1 MSSIDERI
9 VQMEFDN
16 SLFDKNVES
25 SIKALEKLNVALKM
39 DGIDKNLS
47 NISSSVN
54 KMDFSKVES
63 GIDSLQKRFST
74 LGIMTMTWTQDFA
87 RAIEGVVGNTIH
99 RITALPNAAITQI
112 LTGGRNRATSIDQAR
127 FKIEGLFKDV
137 EDIWSKISEDINYG
151 VKDTAYGFDA
161 AATAASQLAASGVKF
176 GKEFGDTGNSPM
188 AKALRG
194 ISGVAAMTSSTY
206 EEISPIFTKVAGIGR
221 LYATELNS
229 ISMRGVNGAATIA
242 DYLREVRGQAN
253 ATEETVHDM
262 VQKGQIDFEIFSE
275 AMNWAFGDQAV
286 KANETFEGALGNMKF
301 ALSKIGAEIFM
312 PYRKNMTD
320 IFNAIRP
327 IFNNIKKFF
336 DDASDENKNGMGTF
350 TALARVMESIKTL
363 AVGALGYVGSNL
375 SFIGKIAGGLTN
387 VFNWFADA
395 IDRVNSAL
403 GFFAPKTEE
412 SAEKTEEAVEKVE
425 TSLEEIDKLVDRI
438 WTGEFGEGEARFKAI
453 DALLGVEGAGKA
465 VQNRLNELA
474 GYDFRYADAADL
486 AALATTK
493 EAESIE
499 KAEDKIDSFS
509 ETKSKF
515 VSTLMSV
522 KYAIAKAFGKEQRL
536 AAIQWFLNGIQAL
549 RSAFSMLGQIIG
561 SVIEGSIDGILNIFG
576 KVAELFGHVTNAIFN
591 AITNFGI
598 WFNQVDAFGKLKG
611 LFEDIFKALS
621 NAFSFL
627 SDWVQVGFQ
636 SVGTVF
642 GKIGDVVSDAGGK
655 ISAFWKSLRD
665 TKGFRK
671 LNGVFT
677 NIKTTFKGISDKAI
691 TGVTKFFGDLSSFK
705 IKLPELDIQGM
716 AEKAGEALGWLGTKI
731 IQAKVSIKD
740 FFKSVQTDA
749 KNPLHG
755 IYTYFSNL
763 SAEGIIESVSTKLN
777 SAKQTIV
784 KFFTESGIAAHA
796 QEVFNNAIGAI
807 QQNAPLVFNGIL
819 DAFSSLGTKILEAK
833 DKVLGLWESF
843 KTSSVAQAIQNG
855 IINSI
860 NWLLN
865 VINNATNAVSNF
877 FSTLFGEAEIAEG
890 SPLKGVIDF
899 FSNISFSGILES
911 VGSKFMAAKDAIFGF
926 FTDSGIASKA
936 QTAFSNALST
946 IQEVARTVFKGIYDV
961 IQFIIKVILGAK
973 DKIVDLWKS
982 FEDSEGNG
990 LGARIKTKLV
1000 AAFTAITEKISK
1012 AKEAIVGFF
1021 TSIKTDESNP
1031 LHKIYTW
1038 FSNLT
1043 LKGVIDSVSTKFK
1056 KAKNSVV
1063 KFFKETGIAAK
1074 VQGAFNKAITAVKE
1088 NAPAVFKGFIGIFPK
1103 IGSAILGAKD
1113 KVVEFWKS
1121 FKETEAYQRIKDGLA
1136 DAFSKIVEKVG
1147 DAGGKVGEFFKDLIE
1162 KASNFKLPEIN
1173 AETISNAITT
1183 AIDWIRGKFDE
1194 LRETLGN
1201 FPFAPGTVGESALN
1215 AIYNILTSQT
1225 LEDAITTT
1233 IDLLEKLKDKI
1244 IEVVGAITEKFFGI
1258 NLATEGPFAFIG
1270 SGINEISGIVSECSE
1285 EFDGF
1290 EVVTESVKKIIG
1302 KLWKTAQPIV
1312 AAIAGYKVGAA
1323 IFSILDGVKGLG
1335 GILKNGAGTLKELK
1349 KSMSRIS
1356 KAMAFKERAEGIKS
1370 VAIAIG
1376 ILAASFFALGQLNW
1390 DQFKIAAAAIGL
1402 VTAAIAALMILSRV
1416 LFGGGSGG
1424 GEGNPLTALQTF
1436 QETVADFGKK
1446 LSAALKTWGIA
1457 AIIMS
1462 FVIAIKT
1469 LVSAVKTL
1477 GKLDG
1482 PIIEQGLSAVTGL
1495 TILIGLFT
1503 AIMMKLSTLSDFNAG
1518 KGFGIALIMVGLAAA
1533 IHLMASAVKKLGSL
1547 DPGQYAAGLAGLTIV
1562 VAELGALM
1570 IVADGIDLKGIL
1582 PLVAIIAEVLLG
1594 ILILSVIPADKLAT
1608 IGTTLLKAFG
1618 GIAALTA
1625 ALGYYEGKIK
1635 DVKGSKIAGSLL
1647 GIGLIVAEIMAG
1659 LWALSTID
1667 SAQIDKFDPI
1677 ADAILEV
1684 CAGIALVVAAL
1695 GYFSNGKNDDG
1706 GLAEIGKAGDKFSW
1720 KDLIPKTTAGK
1731 IIAAIAGISIICAAI
1746 DAATDDAE
1754 GKGGARLLERAAEVI
1769 EKYQEPL
1776 EKVGAA
1782 IGALFGGALKK
1793 FTETLLDKSPSEII
1807 EGVKND
1813 LANFPETMRG
1823 WIDGIGKFIDDAK
1836 EANAEGKFDITAL
1849 EGMKTTMENMKDMVD
1864 IAVEIASQFFTAN
1877 GELDALI
1884 GADIGTDD
1892 IVIGDVKISDWFG
1905 AWGDAFAQFVE
1916 AIGGT
1921 AIESGTVDQNV
1932 TRVTEM
1938 LGNINSILTKAN
1950 DLTQIDEASAKVE
1963 KLPGL
1968 ASNLVKYSWSIMFLN
1983 TAAVEGTQHAVDIIN
1998 AIAEHA
2004 ITNATASVKGIED
2017 FATVGTALELYSA
2030 DLPVYGQALVDF
2042 SKAAI
2047 GLLPYALAIPGI
2059 GVMAAIINAAAGQA
2073 IDAAEN
2079 NFIEWIG
2086 TPENGKMITA
2096 LGSLST
2102 DLPGYGAALASF
2114 AQEMQGMQ
2122 SYAGAVEGTE
2132 NAVGI
2137 INRLA
2142 QAGVEVGAENLEKA
2156 VGDISALASYANDLP
2171 ELAKAFVKYAWA
2183 IDHMKSGAVFKTW
2196 AASSIILSLSNA
2208 IPDLKS
2214 GFLDLVTN
2222 NNKMNNFST
2231 ALPLL
2236 GKAFVDFS
2244 NECVHF
2250 NEGQATRVIDSFEKI
2265 ISITDMLASYDQNG
2279 FDTIDAG
2286 QQAVSMVQEAIHA
2299 LAYTDLPEGD
2309 EMQAVIDFGE
2319 QIGQAL
2325 LGGISEGSKS
2335 AEAETGGEA
2344 KSALQSILESMLGDT
2359 AGLEKDATM
2368 LEKGEAIGS
2377 ALVTAIQTGF
2387 TSKEGAEEGTGQIA
2401 LIIASMFGNLSN
2413 IDDIVKGYGEPIA
2426 QAIIDSIQEGIN
2438 LQSKNSID
2446 LTEFISAI
2454 EEGLKFAEGAMMD
2467 SGSSLASAVASG
2479 IRGNRWSAS
2488 SAGSSLGS
2496 SAASGARGQW
2506 SNMYSAGV
2514 YVGAGFAAGIR
2525 SEVSAAITA
2534 TTQMANSAV
2543 QNTKDKLKQN
2553 SPSRVFMDIGS
2564 GVVEGFVKGIND
2576 NRSFVANAAT
2586 GMALLSVGSAT
2597 DSLDSGIEEMARSA
2611 SKSIAAAY
2619 TYINNVASQSLNSS
2633 PVITPVLDMSMLQNG
2648 MNYANGLW
2656 GLNGYNPFGY
2666 ANAMM
2671 PGTHNY
2677 INGMQSTSDFVT
2689 QTELRGIRT
2698 DLKNLGEAITH
2709 MNMVLDSGTLVGQL
2723 TPGIDSQLGAISG
2736 LKERWA

>member
-63 GIDSLQKRFST
+63 GIDALQRRFST

-87 RAIEGVVGNTIH
+87 RAIEGVVGGAIRNLTS
-99 RITALPNAAITQI
+99 LPAKAIQQI
-112 LTGGRNRATSIDQAR
+112 KTGGWSRATNIDQAR
-127 FKIEGLFKDV
+127 FKIEGLFKDDA
-137 EDIWSKISEDINYG
+137 EAWSRISEDINFA
-151 VKDTAYGFDA
+151 VTDTAFGFDEAANA
-161 AATAASQLAASGVKF
+161 AAQLSASGIQM
-176 GKEFGDTGNSPM
+176 GDDM
-188 AKALRG
+188 KHALLG

-206 EEISPIFTKVAGIGR
+206 SEIAPIFTKVAGVGR

-229 ISMRGVNGAATIA
+229 LSSRGINAASTLA
-242 DYLREVRGQAN
+242 DYLKKTGKDAN
-253 ATEETVHDM
+253 ATEASIHDM
-262 VQKGQIDFEIFSE
+262 IKKGDIDFKTFSD
-275 AMNWAFGDQAV
+275 AMFDAFGLHA
-286 KANETFEGALGNMKF
+286 KEANKTFEGSLANMKA
-301 ALSKIGAEIFM
+301 ALSRFGQPMYQA
-312 PYRKNMTD
+312 YRQNMIPVFNEMKKSISTFKN
-320 IFNAIRP
+320 
-327 IFNNIKKFF
+327 FF
-336 DDASDENKNGMGTF
+336 EDASETNENGMGTF
-350 TALARVMESIKTL
+350 TALARVMESISRL
-363 AVGALGYVGSNL
+363 ATGGIKFVTENLGFAANL
-375 SFIGKIAGGLTN
+375 AGGLTN
-387 VFNWFADA
+387 IFNWLADA
-395 IDRVNSAL
+395 VDRVSAA
-403 GFFAPKTEE
+403 FNIFAPKAED

-438 WTGEFGEGEARFKAI
+438 WTGEFGEGEVRFKAI
-453 DALLGVEGAGKA
+453 DELLGVEGAGKA

-474 GYDFRYADAADL
+474 GCSYRYADAADL
-486 AALATTK
+486 AALTTK
-493 EAESIE
+493 KEGEELEETEA
-499 KAEDKIDSFS
+499 KADSFS
-509 ETKSKF
+509 KIKDRF
-515 VSTLMSV
+515 VNTLITV
-522 KYAIAKAFGKEQRL
+522 RDAITKAFGKEQRL
-536 AAIQWFLNGIQAL
+536 AAIQWFLNGVQAL
-549 RSAFSMLGQIIG
+549 QSAFSVLGQIIG
-561 SVIEGSIDGILNIFG
+561 AFLEGAIKGILDIFG
-576 KVAELFGHVTNAIFN
+576 KVSGVFGTVTNAIFN
-591 AITNFGI
+591 AITAFGT

-611 LFEDIFKALS
+611 VFEDISKALS
-621 NAFSFL
+621 NAFGFL

-655 ISAFWKSLRD
+655 ISAFWGSLRD

-691 TGVTKFFGDLSSFK
+691 AGVTKFFGDLSSFK

-740 FFKSVQTDA
+740 FFKSLQTDA

-807 QQNAPLVFNGIL
+807 QRNAPLVFNGIL
-819 DAFSSLGTKILEAK
+819 EAFSSLGTKILAAK

-855 IINSI
+855 IINTI

-982 FEDSEGNG
+982 FEDSEGSG
-990 LGARIKTKLV
+990 LGARIKAKLV
-1000 AAFTAITEKISK
+1000 AAFNAITEKIGK
-1012 AKEAIVGFF
+1012 AKEAIVDFF
-1021 TSIKTDESNP
+1021 ASIKTDESNP

-1063 KFFKETGIAAK
+1063 KFFKETGMAAK
-1074 VQGAFNKAITAVKE
+1074 VQGAFNKAIMVVKD
-1088 NAPAVFKGFIGIFPK
+1088 NAPKVFKGFIGLFPK
-1103 IGSAILGAKD
+1103 IGSAIVGAKD
-1113 KVVEFWKS
+1113 KIVEFWKA

-1201 FPFAPGTVGESALN
+1201 FPFAPGTVGDSALN

-1244 IEVVGAITEKFFGI
+1244 IEVVGAITEKLFGI

-1402 VTAAIAALMILSRV
+1402 VTAAIAALMILSKV
-1416 LFGGGSGG
+1416 LFGGGGGG

-1457 AIIMS
+1457 AIILS

-1477 GKLDG
+1477 GELNG
-1482 PIIEQGLSAVTGL
+1482 TVIAQGLLAVTGL
-1495 TILIGLFT
+1495 TAIIGAFT
-1503 AIMMKLSTLSDFNAG
+1503 YLMMKFSQGDFNAG

-1547 DPGQYAAGLAGLTIV
+1547 KPEQWIAGIGGLTLI
-1562 VAELGALM
+1562 VAELAALM
-1570 IVADGIDLKGIL
+1570 LVADKIDLKGII

-1625 ALGYYEGKIK
+1625 ALGYYEGQIK
-1635 DVKGSKIAGSLL
+1635 DVKGSKIAGSLVGL
-1647 GIGLIVAEIMAG
+1647 GLIIGEIMAG

-1667 SAQIDKFDPI
+1667 DTQIAKFDPI
-1677 ADAILEV
+1677 ADSILEV

-1695 GYFSNGKNDDG
+1695 GYFNNGKNDDG
-1706 GLAEIGKAGDKFSW
+1706 GLAELGEAGDGFSW

-1731 IIAAIAGISIICAAI
+1731 IIAAIAGISVFCAI
-1746 DAATDDAE
+1746 LDAATDDAE
-1754 GKGGARLLERAAEVI
+1754 GNGGTRILERVAEVI
-1769 EKYQEPL
+1769 GKYQEPL

-1793 FTETLLDKSPSEII
+1793 FTETLLGKSPSQII
-1807 EGVKND
+1807 EGIKDD
-1813 LANFPETMRG
+1813 LANFPQTMRG
-1823 WIDGIGKFIDDAK
+1823 WVTGIGDFLNDVKA
-1836 EANAEGKFDITAL
+1836 ANEKGDFDITAL
-1849 EGMKTTMENMKDMVD
+1849 DGMEQTLTHMKEMVD
-1864 IAVEIASQFFTAN
+1864 IVVEIASQFFSAN
-1877 GELDALI
+1877 GTLDALI
-1884 GADIGTDD
+1884 GEDLDSPYL
-1892 IVIGDVKISDWFG
+1892 VIGDIKIADWFG

-1950 DLTQIDEASAKVE
+1950 DLTQIDDASAKVK

-1968 ASNLVKYSWSIMFLN
+1968 ANNLVAYSWSILFLN

-2073 IDAAEN
+2073 IDAAED

-2086 TPENGKMITA
+2086 DAENYKMITA
-2096 LGSLST
+2096 LGSLS
-2102 DLPGYGAALASF
+2102 DSLPGYGAALAAF

-2137 INRLA
+2137 INSLA
-2142 QAGVEVGAENLEKA
+2142 KAGVEVGAENLEKA

-2222 NNKMNNFST
+2222 NNKMNNFSS

-2244 NECVHF
+2244 NECVKF

-2299 LAYTDLPEGD
+2299 LAYTDLPEDD

-2325 LGGISEGSKS
+2325 LGGISKGSKS
-2335 AEAETGGEA
+2335 AEAEAGGEA
-2344 KSALQSILESMLGDT
+2344 KSALQSIMESMLGSDT
-2359 AGLEKDATM
+2359 DVTASI
-2368 LEKGEAIGS
+2368 EASGIGNKIGS
-2377 ALVTAIQTGF
+2377 ALTTAITNAFSGTSDKSFWDKATPAIFGTSASGDFANAGEQIVSAITQSIQKELNSATDADFDLATYTAAVLDSLKTGI
-2387 TSKEGAEEGTGQIA
+2387 ETG
-2401 LIIASMFGNLSN
+2401 
-2413 IDDIVKGYGEPIA
+2413 E
-2426 QAIIDSIQEGIN
+2426 QAIITTGENI
-2438 LQSKNSID
+2438 
-2446 LTEFISAI
+2446 
-2454 EEGLKFAEGAMMD
+2454 
-2467 SGSSLASAVASG
+2467 ASALASG
-2479 IRGNRWSAS
+2479 ISGNRGRVN
-2488 SAGSSLGS
+2488 SAGYYTALSG
-2496 SAASGARGQW
+2496 ASGARGG
-2506 SNMYSAGV
+2506 YSAFYNAGV
-2514 YVGAGFAAGIR
+2514 YLGEGFASGLSSTISRA
-2525 SEVSAAITA
+2525 VAAVNATVNATVTSAR
-2534 TTQMANSAV
+2534 N
-2543 QNTKDKLKQN
+2543 KLDIN
-2553 SPSRVFMDIGS
+2553 SPSKVFMEIGS
-2564 GVVEGFVKGIND
+2564 SVTEGFAKGIVD
-2576 NRSFVANAAT
+2576 NIPMVTDAVESMSV
-2586 GMALLSVGSAT
+2586 LSVGAAT
-2597 DSLDSGIEEMARSA
+2597 DSLDSGIEEMAKSA

-2619 TYINNVASQSLNSS
+2619 AYINNVASQSLNSS

-2648 MNYANGLW
+2648 MNSANGLW

-2666 ANAMM
+2666 ANSMFPSAAYQY
-2671 PGTHNY
+2671 T
-2677 INGMQSTSDFVT
+2677 NGMMANDAYVT

>member
-87 RAIEGVVGNTIH
+87 RAIEGVVGGAIRNLTS
-99 RITALPNAAITQI
+99 LPAKAIQQI
-112 LTGGRNRATSIDQAR
+112 KTGGWSRATNIDQAR
-127 FKIEGLFKDV
+127 FKIEGLFKSDA
-137 EDIWSKISEDINYG
+137 EAWSRISEDINFA
-151 VKDTAYGFDA
+151 VTDTAFGFDEAANA
-161 AATAASQLAASGVKF
+161 AAQLSASGIQM
-176 GKEFGDTGNSPM
+176 GDDM
-188 AKALRG
+188 KHALLG

-206 EEISPIFTKVAGIGR
+206 SEIAPIFTKVAGVGR

-229 ISMRGVNGAATIA
+229 LSFRGINAASTLAAYYRDTLKQA
-242 DYLREVRGQAN
+242 DV
-253 ATEETVHDM
+253 TEEKIHDM
-262 VQKGQIDFEIFSE
+262 VSKGEIDFKTFSD
-275 AMNWAFGDQAV
+275 AMYEAFGEHA
-286 KANETFEGALGNMKF
+286 KEANQTFEGSLANMKA
-301 ALSKIGAEIFM
+301 ALSRFGQPIFQA
-312 PYRKNMTD
+312 YRENM
-320 IFNAIRP
+320 IPVFNAM
-327 IFNNIKKFF
+327 KKTISTFKNFF
-336 DDASDENKNGMGTF
+336 EDASDTNENGMGTF
-350 TALARVMESIKTL
+350 TALARVMESMSRLATGGIKFVTEN
-363 AVGALGYVGSNL
+363 LGFAANL
-375 SFIGKIAGGLTN
+375 AGGLTN
-387 VFNWFADA
+387 VFNWLADA
-395 IDRVNSAL
+395 IDRVSAA
-403 GFFAPKTEE
+403 FNIFAPKAED

-474 GYDFRYADAADL
+474 GNDFRYADAADL

-515 VSTLMSV
+515 VDTLMTV
-522 KYAIAKAFGKEQRL
+522 RDAIAKAFGKEQRL
-536 AAIQWFLNGIQAL
+536 AAIQWFLNGIAAL
-549 RSAFSMLGQIIG
+549 QSAFSVLGQIIG
-561 SVIEGSIDGILNIFG
+561 AFLEGAIKSSLNIFG
-576 KVAELFGHVTNAIFN
+576 KLSSVFGTVTNAIFN
-591 AITNFGI
+591 AITAFGT

-611 LFEDIFKALS
+611 LFEDVFKVLS
-621 NAFSFL
+621 DAFGFL
-627 SDWVQVGFQ
+627 SDWVKVGFR

-655 ISAFWKSLRD
+655 ISAFFSSLRD

-990 LGARIKTKLV
+990 LGSKIKAKFV
-1000 AAFTAITEKISK
+1000 AAFTAITDKINK
-1012 AKEAIVGFF
+1012 AKDAIVDFF

-1074 VQGAFNKAITAVKE
+1074 VQGAFNKAITAVRE
-1088 NAPAVFKGFIGIFPK
+1088 NAPAVFKGIIGIFPK
-1103 IGSAILGAKD
+1103 IGSAIVGAKD
-1113 KVVEFWKS
+1113 KIVEFWKA
-1121 FKETEAYQRIKDGLA
+1121 FKETEAYQRIKDSLA
-1136 DAFSKIVEKVG
+1136 DAFSKIVERVG

-1201 FPFAPGTVGESALN
+1201 FPFAAGTVGDSALN

-1225 LEDAITTT
+1225 LEDAISTA
-1233 IDLLEKLKDKI
+1233 IDLLEQFKDKI
-1244 IEVVGAITEKFFGI
+1244 IEVVGIITEKLFNI
-1258 NLATEGPFAFIG
+1258 NLAEEGPFAFIG
-1270 SGINEISGIVSECSE
+1270 AAFDEIKNIVSECSE

-1290 EVVTESVKKIIG
+1290 DVVIESVKKVIG
-1302 KLWKTAQPIV
+1302 KLWNVARPILLGL
-1312 AAIAGYKVGAA
+1312 AGFNVVST
-1323 IFSILDGVKGLG
+1323 IFSILQGVKGLG
-1335 GILKNGAGTLKELK
+1335 GILKNGAGTLKQVKEGLA
-1349 KSMSRIS
+1349 RIS
-1356 KAMAFKERAEGIKS
+1356 KAMAFRERAEGIKS
-1370 VAIAIG
+1370 IAIAIG

-1402 VTAAIAALMILSRV
+1402 VTGAIAALMVLSKL
-1416 LFGGGSGG
+1416 LFGGGGGG

-1436 QETVADFGKK
+1436 QETMAEFGTK

-1457 AIIMS
+1457 AIILS

-1482 PIIEQGLSAVTGL
+1482 PTITQGLSAVTGL

-1503 AIMMKLSTLSDFNAG
+1503 AVMMKLSTLSDFNAG

-1570 IVADGIDLKGIL
+1570 IVADKIDLKGII

-1618 GIAALTA
+1618 GVAALTA
-1625 ALGYYEGKIK
+1625 ALGYYEGQIK
-1635 DVKGSKIAGSLL
+1635 DVKGSKIAGSLV

-1731 IIAAIAGISIICAAI
+1731 IIAAIAGISIVCAAI

-1754 GKGGARLLERAAEVI
+1754 GKGGTRILERVAEVI
-1769 EKYQEPL
+1769 GKYQEPL

-1823 WIDGIGKFIDDAK
+1823 WITGISNFIDDAK

-1884 GADIGTDD
+1884 GADLGTND
-1892 IVIGDVKISDWFG
+1892 IVIGDVKISDWFA
-1905 AWGDAFAQFVE
+1905 AWGDAFAGFVE

-1921 AIESGTVDQNV
+1921 AIESGAVDQNV

-1938 LGNINSILTKAN
+1938 LENINDILTTAN
-1950 DLTQIDEASAKVE
+1950 DLTEIDNASQKIE

-2004 ITNATASVKGIED
+2004 ISNATASAQGVED
-2017 FATVGTALELYSA
+2017 FATVGSALEKYNT
-2030 DLPVYGQALVDF
+2030 DLPLYGEALKKFCEASV
-2042 SKAAI
+2042 
-2047 GLLPYALAIPGI
+2047 GLLPYVFTIPAIGAT
-2059 GVMAAIINAAAGQA
+2059 AAIINAIAGQA
-2073 IDAAEN
+2073 ITASDG
-2079 NFIEWIG
+2079 NFITWLG
-2086 TPENGKMITA
+2086 NPENGKAITQ
-2096 LGSLST
+2096 LGTLSD
-2102 DLPGYGAALASF
+2102 DLPNFAAALAGF
-2114 AQEMQGMQ
+2114 GRNI
-2122 SYAGAVEGTE
+2122 EGLKGHE
-2132 NAVGI
+2132 NAVEASQTAAGI
-2137 INRLA
+2137 INNLA
-2142 QAGVEVGAENLEKA
+2142 SEAIATGKENIVAVFGENGVITVLGSYSGELEKFA
-2156 VGDISALASYANDLP
+2156 EGLVTYSIWM
-2171 ELAKAFVKYAWA
+2171 EQFKT
-2183 IDHMKSGAVFKTW
+2183 GAVLKTW
-2196 AASSIILSLSNA
+2196 AASAMVIALTHMIPDSDDGLLAKLFKADTFSNFNTNLPALGEALAKFSQEAEGFDPAGARKLTSSFNDIISAFDVIASYGAMDAEDNAELGFNKLREMMMTFLSNLTEDYGLNES
-2208 IPDLKS
+2208 DL
-2214 GFLDLVTN
+2214 
-2222 NNKMNNFST
+2222 
-2231 ALPLL
+2231 
-2236 GKAFVDFS
+2236 
-2244 NECVHF
+2244 
-2250 NEGQATRVIDSFEKI
+2250 Q
-2265 ISITDMLASYDQNG
+2265 
-2279 FDTIDAG
+2279 TI
-2286 QQAVSMVQEAIHA
+2286 M
-2299 LAYTDLPEGD
+2299 
-2309 EMQAVIDFGE
+2309 DFGE

-2325 LGGISEGSKS
+2325 VGAIGEGSKM
-2335 AEAETGGEA
+2335 ADGQT
-2344 KSALQSILESMLGDT
+2344 KSAAASIIEAMLGDAESMATSMETSGVGIKIAT
-2359 AGLEKDATM
+2359 ALTNSIRDSFSKNPNDASNLAELFNMTGKDAS
-2368 LEKGEAIGS
+2368 LQDFSSYGEAIVS
-2377 ALVTAIQTGF
+2377 AITKSIQDELNAQTSSNFDLATYTGAVLDSLTTSLETGEQAMVTA
-2387 TSKEGAEEGTGQIA
+2387 
-2401 LIIASMFGNLSN
+2401 
-2413 IDDIVKGYGEPIA
+2413 GE
-2426 QAIIDSIQEGIN
+2426 
-2438 LQSKNSID
+2438 
-2446 LTEFISAI
+2446 
-2454 EEGLKFAEGAMMD
+2454 
-2467 SGSSLASAVASG
+2467 SLASAIASG
-2479 IRGNRWSAS
+2479 IRSGRWAAS
-2488 SAGSSLGS
+2488 SAGQSLGS
-2496 SAASGARGQW
+2496 AAASGARGQYG
-2506 SNMYSAGV
+2506 NMRGV
-2514 YVGAGFAAGIR
+2514 GEYLGQGFAAGLT
-2525 SEVSAAITA
+2525 AA
-2534 TTQMANSAV
+2534 ANLAISNARTMTNNAIEEIKKTGFI
-2543 QNTKDKLKQN
+2543 Q
-2553 SPSRVFMDIGS
+2553 SPSRVTMELGRYFS
-2564 GVVEGFVKGIND
+2564 EGFAIGIAQNTYM
-2576 NRSFVANAAT
+2576 AKNAAEDLT
-2586 GMALLSVGSAT
+2586 SVSIYSVGN
-2597 DSLDSGIEEMARSA
+2597 SLDSGIEEMARSA
-2611 SKSIAAAY
+2611 SKSIASAY
-2619 TYINNVASQSLNSS
+2619 AYINNVASQSLDSS

-2648 MNYANGLW
+2648 MNSANGLW

-2666 ANAMM
+2666 ANSMFPSSAYQY
-2671 PGTHNY
+2671 T
-2677 INGMQSTSDFVT
+2677 NGMMANDAYVT

>member
-87 RAIEGVVGNTIH
+87 RAIEGVVGNAIH

-229 ISMRGVNGAATIA
+229 ISMRGVNAAATIA

-375 SFIGKIAGGLTN
+375 GFIGKIAGGLTN
-387 VFNWFADA
+387 IFNWFADA

-474 GYDFRYADAADL
+474 GNDFRYADAADL

-499 KAEDKIDSFS
+499 EAEKKVDSFS

-515 VSTLMSV
+515 VDTLTTV
-522 KYAIAKAFGKEQRL
+522 RDAITKAFGKEQRL

-549 RSAFSMLGQIIG
+549 QSAFSILGQIIG
-561 SVIEGSIDGILNIFG
+561 AFLEGAIKGILNIFG
-576 KVAELFGHVTNAIFN
+576 KVAGIFGTVTNAIFN
-591 AITNFGI
+591 GITAFGI
-598 WFNQVDAFGKLKG
+598 WFNQVDAFGKLKRV
-611 LFEDIFKALS
+611 FEDIFKVLS
-621 NAFSFL
+621 DAFGFL
-627 SDWVQVGFQ
+627 SDWVKVGFQ

-655 ISAFWKSLRD
+655 ISAFFSSLRD

-671 LNGVFT
+671 LNSVFT

-691 TGVTKFFGDLSSFK
+691 AGVTKFFGDLSSFK
-705 IKLPELDIQGM
+705 IKLPELDIQGI

-740 FFKSVQTDA
+740 FFKSVQADA

-763 SAEGIIESVSTKLN
+763 SAEGIIESVSAKLN

-807 QQNAPLVFNGIL
+807 QRNAPLVFNGIL
-819 DAFSSLGTKILEAK
+819 EAFSSLGTKILDAK

-911 VGSKFMAAKDAIFGF
+911 VGSKFKAAKDTVFSF
-926 FTDSGIASKA
+926 FTDSGIASRA

-946 IQEVARTVFKGIYDV
+946 IQEVARGVFKGIYDV
-961 IQFIIKVILGAK
+961 IQFIVKVILGAK

-990 LGARIKTKLV
+990 LGSKIKTKLV
-1000 AAFTAITEKISK
+1000 SAFTAITDKISK
-1012 AKEAIVGFF
+1012 AKDAIVEFF
-1021 TSIKTDESNP
+1021 SSIKTDESNP

-1056 KAKNSVV
+1056 KAKNSLV

-1147 DAGGKVGEFFKDLIE
+1147 DAGWKVGEFFKDLIE

-1201 FPFAPGTVGESALN
+1201 FPFAPGTIGDSALN

-1225 LEDAITTT
+1225 LEDAITTL

-1244 IEVVGAITEKFFGI
+1244 IEVVGIITEKLFGI

-1270 SGINEISGIVSECSE
+1270 AGINEISGIVSECSE

-1312 AAIAGYKVGAA
+1312 TAIAGYEVGSA
-1323 IFSILDGVKGLG
+1323 IFSILQGVKGLG
-1335 GILKNGAGTLKELK
+1335 GILKNGAGILKQVK
-1349 KSMSRIS
+1349 KSLSRIS
-1356 KAMAFKERAEGIKS
+1356 KAMAFRERAEGIKS

-1390 DQFKIAAAAIGL
+1390 DQFKVAAAAIAL
-1402 VTAAIAALMILSRV
+1402 VTGAIAALMILSRV

-1457 AIIMS
+1457 AIILS

-1469 LVSAVKTL
+1469 LVGAVKEL
-1477 GKLDG
+1477 GQLNG
-1482 PIIEQGLSAVTGL
+1482 TTIAQGLLAVTGL
-1495 TILIGLFT
+1495 TALIGAFT
-1503 AIMMKLSTLSDFNAG
+1503 YLMMKFSQGDFNAG
-1518 KGFGIALIMVGLAAA
+1518 KGFGIALVMVSLAAA

-1547 DPGQYAAGLAGLTIV
+1547 KPEQWVAGIAGLTLIVGELAALMV
-1562 VAELGALM
+1562 VA
-1570 IVADGIDLKGIL
+1570 DKIDLKGIL
-1582 PLVAIIAEVLLG
+1582 PLVAIIAEVLAG
-1594 ILILSVIPADKLAT
+1594 ILLLSVIPADKLAT

-1618 GIAALTA
+1618 GVALITA
-1625 ALGYYEGKIK
+1625 ALGYYASSVKEVDGKSLIAAIGGLALILAEVGGGIAALSFLP
-1635 DVKGSKIAGSLL
+1635 DENVARIDDITDGLSKIFVSIGILAL
-1647 GIGLIVAEIMAG
+1647 G
-1659 LWALSTID
+1659 LST
-1667 SAQIDKFDPI
+1667 
-1677 ADAILEV
+1677 L
-1684 CAGIALVVAAL
+1684 
-1695 GYFSNGKNDDG
+1695 NGNDDG
-1706 GLAEIGKAGDKFSW
+1706 GLGAVGIDNDVSAGLSGPAKIVAIVIGIGLILGAIDQALQEAGIINEGEGILNSLAQIIERLEPPLEAVGKAIGGLVGG
-1720 KDLIPKTTAGK
+1720 LINGIVKGITGEDPSTIVQNFVKEIEDFPKT
-1731 IIAAIAGISIICAAI
+1731 IQEWVDGISKFVQDVRSASEQGNL
-1746 DAATDDAE
+1746 DVD
-1754 GKGGARLLERAAEVI
+1754 
-1769 EKYQEPL
+1769 
-1776 EKVGAA
+1776 A
-1782 IGALFGGALKK
+1782 IGD
-1793 FTETLLDKSPSEII
+1793 LDAII
-1807 EGVKND
+1807 ENIKTMSSNILDVISNFYEIKHNPNYH
-1813 LANFPETMRG
+1813 ANITDTGDIMVDSSLMSEWFTG
-1823 WIDGIGKFIDDAK
+1823 WAQAFADFSNTISSNVIDPTAVEEQMSNVTSMLTEFNNVLSAANSLESIDDA
-1836 EANAEGKFDITAL
+1836 NT
-1849 EGMKTTMENMKDMVD
+1849 
-1864 IAVEIASQFFTAN
+1864 
-1877 GELDALI
+1877 
-1884 GADIGTDD
+1884 
-1892 IVIGDVKISDWFG
+1892 
-1905 AWGDAFAQFVE
+1905 
-1916 AIGGT
+1916 
-1921 AIESGTVDQNV
+1921 
-1932 TRVTEM
+1932 
-1938 LGNINSILTKAN
+1938 NI
-1950 DLTQIDEASAKVE
+1950 E

-1968 ASNLVKYSWSIMFLN
+1968 ANNLVAYSWSIMFLN
-1983 TAAVEGTQHAVDIIN
+1983 AGAVEGTKHAVDIIN
-1998 AIAEHA
+1998 TIAEHA
-2004 ITNATASVKGIED
+2004 ISNGTASVQGVKD
-2017 FATVGTALELYSA
+2017 FADVGSVLEQYSA
-2030 DLPVYGQALVDF
+2030 DLPKYGSALVEF

-2059 GVMAAIINAAAGQA
+2059 GVMAGIINAAAGQA

-2086 TPENGKMITA
+2086 SPENGKMITA

-2102 DLPGYGAALASF
+2102 DLPGYGAALAAF

-2122 SYAGAVEGTE
+2122 SYAGAVEGTQH
-2132 NAVGI
+2132 AVGI
-2137 INRLA
+2137 INSLA
-2142 QAGVEVGAENLEKA
+2142 QAGVAVGAENLEAA
-2156 VGDISALASYANDLP
+2156 VGNISALASYANDLP
-2171 ELAKAFVKYAWA
+2171 ELGKALVKYAWA
-2183 IDHMKSGAVFKTW
+2183 INHMDTGAVLKTW
-2196 AASSIILSLSNA
+2196 AASAIIVSLSNSV
-2208 IPDLKS
+2208 PDVQS
-2214 GFLDLVTN
+2214 HGFWGLVLGD
-2222 NNKMNNFST
+2222 NKLSNFSEGMEQL
-2231 ALPLL
+2231 AK
-2236 GKAFVDFS
+2236 GFVRFS
-2244 NECVHF
+2244 Q
-2250 NEGQATRVIDSFEKI
+2250 EGANFDQNNAYKI
-2265 ISITDMLASYDQNG
+2265 IDAFSSIVQIADILMGFEGNVTYATGIGDALSTMVSDAMYKFANTD
-2279 FDTIDAG
+2279 I
-2286 QQAVSMVQEAIHA
+2286 QEG
-2299 LAYTDLPEGD
+2299 EGLD
-2309 EMQAVIDFGE
+2309 YLLDFGE
-2319 QIGQAL
+2319 QIGQKLVGAI
-2325 LGGISEGSKS
+2325 GEGSKM
-2335 AEAETGGEA
+2335 AQAETGGEA
-2344 KSALQSILESMLGDT
+2344 KSALQSILESMLGDSSALAT
-2359 AGLEKDATM
+2359 DATM

-2401 LIIASMFGNLSN
+2401 LIIAAMFGNLSN

-2426 QAIIDSIQEGIN
+2426 QAIINSIQEGIN
-2438 LQSKNSID
+2438 LQSKTSID
-2446 LTEFISAI
+2446 LTELISAI
-2454 EEGLKFAEGAMMD
+2454 EEGVKYGEGAMID
-2467 SGSSLASAVASG
+2467 AGESLATAVASG
-2479 IRGNRWSAS
+2479 LSGNRGRVN
-2488 SAGSSLGS
+2488 SAGYYTALSG
-2496 SAASGARGQW
+2496 ASGARGGYQAFFQAGAYMGEGLVQGLYAKE
-2506 SNMYSAGV
+2506 SAVRSAG
-2514 YVGAGFAAGIR
+2514 AHLAA
-2525 SEVSAAITA
+2525 V
-2534 TTQMANSAV
+2534 ANEYTRREAV
-2543 QNTKDKLKQN
+2543 VK
-2553 SPSRVFMDIGS
+2553 SPSRVFMEIGAYMA
-2564 GVVEGFVKGIND
+2564 EGLAIGIRD
-2576 NRSFVANAAT
+2576 NTYMAAKAGTDLAAMTVA
-2586 GMALLSVGSAT
+2586 SAGN
-2597 DSLDSGIEEMARSA
+2597 SLDSGIEEMARSA

-2648 MNYANGLW
+2648 MNSANGLW

-2666 ANAMM
+2666 ANSMY
-2671 PGTHNY
+2671 PGSYHYANS
-2677 INGMQSTSDFVT
+2677 MQATSDFVT

>member
-47 NISSSVN
+47 DISSSVN

-87 RAIEGVVGNTIH
+87 RAIEGVVGNAIKG
-99 RITALPNAAITQI
+99 ITSLPAKAIAQI
-112 LTGGRNRATSIDQAR
+112 QSGGWSRATNIDQAR
-127 FKIEGLFKDV
+127 FKIEGLFKDDAEV
-137 EDIWSKISEDINYG
+137 WSKISKDINYA
-151 VKDTAYGFDA
+151 VTDTAFGFDEAANA
-161 AATAASQLAASGVKF
+161 AAQLSASGVQM
-176 GKEFGDTGNSPM
+176 GDDM
-188 AKALRG
+188 KHALLG

-206 EEISPIFTKVAGIGR
+206 SEIAPIFTKVAGVGR

-229 ISMRGVNGAATIA
+229 LSFKGINAASTLA
-242 DYLREVRGQAN
+242 DYLKKTGKDAN
-253 ATEETVHDM
+253 ATEASVHKM
-262 VQKGQIDFEIFSE
+262 IQKGDIDFKIFAD
-275 AMNWAFGDQAV
+275 AMFDAFGNHA
-286 KANETFEGALGNMKF
+286 KEANKTFEGSLANMKA
-301 ALSKIGAEIFM
+301 ALSRFGQPMYQA
-312 PYRKNMTD
+312 YRQNM
-320 IFNAIRP
+320 IPVFNAMKEA
-327 IFNNIKKFF
+327 IKTFKGFF
-336 DDASDENKNGMGTF
+336 DDASETNKNGMGTF
-350 TALARVMESIKTL
+350 TALARVMESISRL
-363 AVGALGYVGSNL
+363 ATGGIKFVTENLGFAANL
-375 SFIGKIAGGLTN
+375 AGGLTN
-387 VFNWFADA
+387 IFNWLADA
-395 IDRVNSAL
+395 IDRVSAA
-403 GFFAPKTEE
+403 FNIFAPKTEE

-474 GYDFRYADAADL
+474 GNDFRYADAADL

-515 VSTLMSV
+515 VNTLITV
-522 KYAIAKAFGKEQRL
+522 RDAITKAFGKEQRL
-536 AAIQWFLNGIQAL
+536 AAIQWFLNRIQAL
-549 RSAFSMLGQIIG
+549 QSAFSILGQIIG
-561 SVIEGSIDGILNIFG
+561 AFLEGAIKGIINIFG
-576 KVAELFGHVTNAIFN
+576 KVAGIFGTVTNAIFN
-591 AITNFGI
+591 AITAFGI
-598 WFNQVDAFGKLKG
+598 WFNQVDAFGKLKRV
-611 LFEDIFKALS
+611 FEGIFKVLS
-621 NAFSFL
+621 DAFGFL
-627 SDWVQVGFQ
+627 SDWVKVGFQ

-655 ISAFWKSLRD
+655 ISAFFSSLRD

-691 TGVTKFFGDLSSFK
+691 AGVTKFFNDLSGFK

-807 QQNAPLVFNGIL
+807 QRNAPLVFNGIL
-819 DAFSSLGTKILEAK
+819 EAFSSLGTKILAVK

-860 NWLLN
+860 NWLLS

-877 FSTLFGEAEIAEG
+877 FSTLFGEAEIAKG

-911 VGSKFMAAKDAIFGF
+911 VGSKFKAAKDTVFSF
-926 FTDSGIASKA
+926 FTDSGIASRA

-946 IQEVARTVFKGIYDV
+946 IQEVARGVFKGIYDV
-961 IQFIIKVILGAK
+961 VQFIIKVILGAK

-982 FEDSEGNG
+982 FEGSEGNG
-990 LGARIKTKLV
+990 LGSKIKAKLV
-1000 AAFTAITEKISK
+1000 AAFTAITDKISK
-1012 AKEAIVGFF
+1012 AKDAIVEFF
-1021 TSIKTDESNP
+1021 SSIKTDENNP

-1056 KAKNSVV
+1056 KAKNSLV

-1088 NAPAVFKGFIGIFPK
+1088 NAPAAFKGFIGIFPK

-1113 KVVEFWKS
+1113 KVIEFWKS

-1136 DAFSKIVEKVG
+1136 DVFSRIVEKVG

-1201 FPFAPGTVGESALN
+1201 FPFAPGTIGDSALN

-1244 IEVVGAITEKFFGI
+1244 VEVVGIITEKLFGI

-1312 AAIAGYKVGAA
+1312 TAIAGYEVGSA
-1323 IFSILDGVKGLG
+1323 IFSILQGVKGLG

-1349 KSMSRIS
+1349 NSMSRIS

-1370 VAIAIG
+1370 IAIAIG
-1376 ILAASFFALGQLNW
+1376 ILAASFYVLGQLNW
-1390 DQFKIAAAAIGL
+1390 DQFKVAAAAIGL
-1402 VTAAIAALMILSRV
+1402 ITGALILLMMV
-1416 LFGGGSGG
+1416 CKALFGGGGG
-1424 GEGNPLTALQTF
+1424 PSLGPLDSLKEAL
-1436 QETVADFGKK
+1436 ADLGTK

-1462 FVIAIKT
+1462 FVIAVKT

-1477 GKLDG
+1477 GKMDG
-1482 PIIEQGLSAVTGL
+1482 PTIEKGLSAVTGL

-1503 AIMMKLSTLSDFNAG
+1503 GIMMKLSTLSDFNAG
-1518 KGFGIALIMVGLAAA
+1518 KGFGIALIAVGLAAA
-1533 IHLMASAVKKLGSL
+1533 VSILASAAKKMGSL
-1547 DPGQYAAGLAGLTIV
+1547 KPEQWVAGILGLTII
-1562 VAELGALM
+1562 VAELAALM
-1570 IVADGIDLKGIL
+1570 VVADQIDLKGIL
-1582 PLVAIIAEVLLG
+1582 PLVAIIAEVLAG
-1594 ILILSVIPADKLAT
+1594 IILLSVIPADKLAA
-1608 IGTTLLKAFG
+1608 IGTALLKAFG

-1625 ALGYYEGKIK
+1625 ALGYYEGQIK

-1695 GYFSNGKNDDG
+1695 GYFNDGKNDDG

-1746 DAATDDAE
+1746 DAATDDTE

-1782 IGALFGGALKK
+1782 IGALFGGALKGLTK
-1793 FTETLLDKSPSEII
+1793 ALLDKTPSEII
-1807 EGVKND
+1807 EGVKDD

-1884 GADIGTDD
+1884 GADLGTND
-1892 IVIGDVKISDWFG
+1892 IVIGDVKISDWFA

-1932 TRVTEM
+1932 TRVTGM
-1938 LGNINSILTKAN
+1938 LENINSILTKAN
-1950 DLTQIDEASAKVE
+1950 DLTQIDEASQKVE

-1983 TAAVEGTQHAVDIIN
+1983 TGAVEGTEHAVDIIN

-2004 ITNATASVKGIED
+2004 ITNATASAQGIND
-2017 FATVGTALELYSA
+2017 FADVGSVLEQYST
-2030 DLPVYGQALVDF
+2030 DLPKYGSALVEF

-2059 GVMAAIINAAAGQA
+2059 GVMAGIINAAAGQA
-2073 IDAAEN
+2073 IKAAEN

-2086 TPENGKMITA
+2086 SPENGKMITA

-2102 DLPGYGAALASF
+2102 DLPGYGAALAAF

-2137 INRLA
+2137 INSLA
-2142 QAGVEVGAENLEKA
+2142 QAGVAVGAENLEAA

-2183 IDHMKSGAVFKTW
+2183 IDHMKAGAVFKTW

-2222 NNKMNNFST
+2222 NNKMNNFSS

-2236 GKAFVDFS
+2236 GKAFADFS
-2244 NECVHF
+2244 DECENF
-2250 NEGQATRVIDSFEKI
+2250 KEGQATRVIDSFEKI
-2265 ISITDMLASYDQNG
+2265 ISITDMLASYGQNG

-2286 QQAVSMVQEAIHA
+2286 QQAVSMVQDAIHA

-2335 AEAETGGEA
+2335 AEAEAGGEA
-2344 KSALQSILESMLGDT
+2344 KTALASILESMLGDT

-2438 LQSKNSID
+2438 LQSKTSID
-2446 LTEFISAI
+2446 LTELISAI

-2514 YVGAGFAAGIR
+2514 YVGAGFAAGIK

-2576 NRSFVANAAT
+2576 NRSFVANATT

-2597 DSLDSGIEEMARSA
+2597 DTLDSGIEEMAKSA

-2619 TYINNVASQSLNSS
+2619 AYINNVASQSLNSS

-2666 ANAMM
+2666 ANSMFPSSAYQY
-2671 PGTHNY
+2671 T
-2677 INGMQSTSDFVT
+2677 NGMMANDAYVT

>member
-87 RAIEGVVGNTIH
+87 RAIEGVVGNAI
-99 RITALPNAAITQI
+99 RSITSLPAKAIAQI
-112 LTGGRNRATSIDQAR
+112 RSGGWSRATNIDQAR
-127 FKIEGLFKDV
+127 FKIEGLFKDDA
-137 EDIWSKISEDINYG
+137 EAWSKISKDIDYA
-151 VKDTAYGFDA
+151 VTDTAFGFDEAANA
-161 AATAASQLAASGVKF
+161 AAQLSASGVQM
-176 GKEFGDTGNSPM
+176 GDDM
-188 AKALRG
+188 KHALLG

-206 EEISPIFTKVAGIGR
+206 SEIAPIFTKVAGVGR

-229 ISMRGVNGAATIA
+229 LSFKGINAASTLA
-242 DYLREVRGQAN
+242 DYLKKTGKDAN
-253 ATEETVHDM
+253 ATEASVHKM
-262 VQKGQIDFEIFSE
+262 IQKGNIDFKTFAD
-275 AMNWAFGDQAV
+275 AMFDAFGLHA
-286 KANETFEGALGNMKF
+286 KEANKTFEGSLANMKA
-301 ALSKIGAEIFM
+301 ALSRFGQPMYQA
-312 PYRKNMTD
+312 YRQNM
-320 IFNAIRP
+320 IPVFNAMKEA
-327 IFNNIKKFF
+327 IKTFKGFF
-336 DDASDENKNGMGTF
+336 DDASETNKNGMGTF
-350 TALARVMESIKTL
+350 TALARVMESISRL
-363 AVGALGYVGSNL
+363 ASGGIKYVTENLGFAANL
-375 SFIGKIAGGLTN
+375 AGGLTN
-387 VFNWFADA
+387 IFNWLADA
-395 IDRVNSAL
+395 IDRVSAV
-403 GFFAPKTEE
+403 FNIFAPKAEE

-438 WTGEFGEGEARFKAI
+438 WSGEFGNGEVRFKAI
-453 DALLGVEGAGKA
+453 DELLGVEGAGKA

-474 GYDFRYADAADL
+474 GNDFRYADAADL

-515 VSTLMSV
+515 VDTLMTV
-522 KYAIAKAFGKEQRL
+522 RDAITKAFGKEQRL
-536 AAIQWFLNGIQAL
+536 AAIQWFLNGIQAIQ
-549 RSAFSMLGQIIG
+549 SAFSVLGQIIG
-561 SVIEGSIDGILNIFG
+561 AFLEGAIKGILDIFG
-576 KVAELFGHVTNAIFN
+576 KVSGVFGTVTNAIFN
-591 AITNFGI
+591 AITAFGT
-598 WFNQVDAFGKLKG
+598 WFNQVDAFGKLKRV
-611 LFEDIFKALS
+611 FEDIFKVLS
-621 NAFSFL
+621 DAFGFL
-627 SDWVQVGFQ
+627 SDWVKVGFQ

-655 ISAFWKSLRD
+655 ISAFFSSLRD

-677 NIKTTFKGISDKAI
+677 NIKATFKGISDKAI

-705 IKLPELDIQGM
+705 IKLPELDIQGV

-865 VINNATNAVSNF
+865 IINNATNAVSNF

-911 VGSKFMAAKDAIFGF
+911 VGSKFKAAKDTVFSF
-926 FTDSGIASKA
+926 FTDSGIASRA

-946 IQEVARTVFKGIYDV
+946 IQEVARGVFKGIYDV
-961 IQFIIKVILGAK
+961 IQFIVKVILGAK

-990 LGARIKTKLV
+990 LGSKIKTKLV
-1000 AAFTAITEKISK
+1000 AAFTAITDKISK
-1012 AKEAIVGFF
+1012 AKDAIVEFF
-1021 TSIKTDESNP
+1021 SSIKTDESNP

-1056 KAKNSVV
+1056 KAKSSVV

-1201 FPFAPGTVGESALN
+1201 FPFAPGTIGDSALN

-1225 LEDAITTT
+1225 LEDAITTL

-1244 IEVVGAITEKFFGI
+1244 IEVVGIITEKLFGI

-1270 SGINEISGIVSECSE
+1270 AGINEISGIVSECSE

-1312 AAIAGYKVGAA
+1312 TAIAGYKVGSA
-1323 IFSILDGVKGLG
+1323 ILSIIDGVKGLG
-1335 GILKNGAGTLKELK
+1335 GILKNGAGTLKEVK
-1349 KSMSRIS
+1349 KSLSRIS
-1356 KAMAFKERAEGIKS
+1356 KAMAFRERAEGIKS
-1370 VAIAIG
+1370 IAIAIG

-1402 VTAAIAALMILSRV
+1402 VTAAIAALMILSKV
-1416 LFGGGSGG
+1416 LFGGGGGG

-1457 AIIMS
+1457 AIILS

-1469 LVSAVKTL
+1469 LVGAVKEL
-1477 GKLDG
+1477 GQLNG
-1482 PIIEQGLSAVTGL
+1482 TVIAQGLLAVTGL
-1495 TILIGLFT
+1495 TALIGAFT
-1503 AIMMKLSTLSDFNAG
+1503 YLMMKFSQGDFNAG
-1518 KGFGIALIMVGLAAA
+1518 KGFGIALIIVGLAAA
-1533 IHLMASAVKKLGSL
+1533 IHLMSSAVKKLGSL
-1547 DPGQYAAGLAGLTIV
+1547 KPEQWVAGILGLTII

-1570 IVADGIDLKGIL
+1570 IVADKIDLKGII

-1647 GIGLIVAEIMAG
+1647 GIGLIIAEIMAG

-1667 SAQIDKFDPI
+1667 SSQIDKFDPI

-1695 GYFSNGKNDDG
+1695 GYFNNGKNDDG

-1754 GKGGARLLERAAEVI
+1754 GKGGTRLLERAAEVI

-1793 FTETLLDKSPSEII
+1793 FTETLLDKSPAQII
-1807 EGVKND
+1807 EGVKDD

-1864 IAVEIASQFFTAN
+1864 IAVEIASQFFSAN
-1877 GELDALI
+1877 GTLDAII
-1884 GADIGTDD
+1884 GEDIESPYLA
-1892 IVIGDVKISDWFG
+1892 IGDIKIADWFA

-1921 AIESGTVDQNV
+1921 AIESGAVDQNV

-1938 LGNINSILTKAN
+1938 LENINSILTKAN
-1950 DLTQIDEASAKVE
+1950 DLTEIDSASQKVE

-1968 ASNLVKYSWSIMFLN
+1968 ASNLVKYSWSVMFLN
-1983 TAAVEGTQHAVDIIN
+1983 TGAVEGTQHAADIIN
-1998 AIAEHA
+1998 SIAEHA
-2004 ITNATASVKGIED
+2004 ITNATASAQGIND
-2017 FATVGTALELYSA
+2017 FADVGSVLEQYST
-2030 DLPVYGQALVDF
+2030 DLPKYGSALVEF

-2059 GVMAAIINAAAGQA
+2059 GVMAGIINAAAGQA
-2073 IDAAEN
+2073 IKAAEN

-2086 TPENGKMITA
+2086 DAENGKMITA
-2096 LGSLST
+2096 LGSLS
-2102 DLPGYGAALASF
+2102 DSLPGYGAALASF

-2137 INRLA
+2137 INSLA
-2142 QAGVEVGAENLEKA
+2142 KAGVEVGAENLEAA

-2265 ISITDMLASYDQNG
+2265 ISITDMLASYGQNG

-2335 AEAETGGEA
+2335 AEAEAGGEA
-2344 KSALQSILESMLGDT
+2344 KSALASILESMLGDSSALAT
-2359 AGLEKDATM
+2359 DATM
-2368 LEKGEAIGS
+2368 LAKGEELGS
-2377 ALVTAIQTGF
+2377 ALVGAIQTGF
-2387 TSKEGAEEGTGQIA
+2387 TSKDGAAEEGTGQIG
-2401 LIIASMFGNLSN
+2401 LIISAMFGNLAN
-2413 IDDIVKGYGEPIA
+2413 ISKLVKPYGEPIA
-2426 QAIIDSIQEGIN
+2426 QEIVNSIQEGIN
-2438 LQSKNSID
+2438 LQSKTSID

-2467 SGSSLASAVASG
+2467 SGESLASAIASG
-2479 IRGNRWSAS
+2479 IRSNRWAAS

-2496 SAASGARGQW
+2496 AAASGARGQW

-2576 NRSFVANAAT
+2576 NRSFVVNATT

-2597 DSLDSGIEEMARSA
+2597 DTLDSGIEEMAKSA

-2619 TYINNVASQSLNSS
+2619 AYINNVASQSLNSS

-2666 ANAMM
+2666 TNTMM

-2677 INGMQSTSDFVT
+2677 INGMQATSDFVT